1 MAFKTLHTVVAVV
14 GIALTAAGA
23 WWWQHRD
30 APGAVPAAS
39 SGAGPAATAGGGPG
53 GAAGGAPGGVP
64 GGAPGARPGGPSGG
78 GAPGGGPRGPAAVEV
93 GKVQAVRLVDDAQ
106 AVGSLRSLQSVVVRP
121 EVSGRVMRIGFQD
134 GRSVQ
139 KGQLLLQLDDTLQQA
154 QMQQAQAQASIARTN
169 LQRSRELLSQGF
181 VSQSAVDQN
190 AAAVEVAE
198 AQVALARAQLG
209 RMRVL
214 APFNGVT
221 GIKQISVGDYL
232 KDGADV
238 VSLEDV
244 SAMLVDFRLPERY
257 IAQMRPG
264 LAVEITVD
272 ALGGATFAGRVEA
285 LDAQVDANGRSLLVR
300 ARVDNPGSRLKSGMF
315 VRPRVVFAQR
325 DNALVV
331 PEEALVPQGGKQFLF
346 KVVPGE
352 GGQRV
357 ARRIEARIGVRQPG
371 RVEILE
377 GLQAGDQVV
386 TAGHT
391 RLRGEST
398 PVRVIDL
405 DNPSAGRPAGAGV
418 PPGATPGA
426 SPNPAA
432 APSPAA
438 SGPRPARPGNGT
450 AP

>member
-1 MAFKTLHTVVAVV
+1 MAFKTLHTVVAIV
-14 GIALTAAGA
+14 GIALAAGGA
-23 WWWQHRD
+23 WWWQQRAD
-30 APGAVPAAS
+30 
-39 SGAGPAATAGGGPG
+39 AGPNVVSGPGGPG
-53 GAAGGAPGGVP
+53 GAGGTGGP
-64 GGAPGARPGGPSGG
+64 AARPGGPAGP
-78 GAPGGGPRGPAAVEV
+78 APGGPRGPGGPAAVEV
-93 GKVQAVRLVDDAQ
+93 GKVVSVRLVDDAQ

-121 EVSGRVMRIGFQD
+121 EVSGRVSQIGFRD
-134 GRSVQ
+134 GQRVA

-198 AQVALARAQLG
+198 AQVALARAQLS

-214 APFNGVT
+214 APFDGVT
-221 GIKQISVGDYL
+221 GIKQINVGDYL

-238 VSLEDV
+238 VALEDV

-257 IAQMRPG
+257 IAQVRTG
-264 LAVEITVD
+264 LAVEVAID
-272 ALGGATFAGRVEA
+272 ALGGTAFSGRVEA

-300 ARVDNPGSRLKSGMF
+300 ARVDNAGSRLKAGMF
-315 VRPRVVFAQR
+315 VRPRIVFSVR
-325 DNALVV
+325 DDALVV
-331 PEEALVPQGGKQFLF
+331 PEEALVPQGGKQYLY
-346 KVVPGE
+346 KLADGE

-357 ARRIEARIGVRQPG
+357 AKRLEARIGVRQPG

-377 GLQAGDQVV
+377 GLAAGDQVV
-386 TAGHT
+386 TAGHA

-405 DNPSAGRPAGAGV
+405 ENPGGGAR
-418 PPGATPGA
+418 PGATPGA
-426 SPNPAA
+426 TGGANPAA
-432 APSPAA
+432 APA
-438 SGPRPARPGNGT
+438 SGPRSVKPVNGT